1 VRRFLY
7 PGLLPGFSFDAPN
20 TVLDTSSQLPP
31 SPRTNA
37 RFALPDLT
45 IGQSYI
51 YRAVLA
57 TGLAI
62 LTAVL
67 MRPTATILKPRPNES
82 IAQPAVLTSSSRLEL
97 RGNRVE
103 SEQRVDGKS
112 APTLPS
118 PAGTTRPKPLRS
130 LPQQFAA
137 SGRLRRDKP
146 AAAKALSRRAPN
158 LDPSHRATSA
168 PSTTKFNPPK
178 ESGTERKFTYVWR

>member
-1 VRRFLY
+1 MVKHHFVDPTNVVLVIQTERKFAGFFCWCGDFFT
-7 PGLLPGFSFDAPN
+7 PVSFQDFSFDAPN

-31 SPRTNA
+31 SPRTKA

-67 MRPTATILKPRPNES
+67 MRPTTTILKPRPNES

-97 RGNRVE
+97 RGNRVD

-112 APTLPS
+112 APKLPS

-137 SGRLRRDKP
+137 SGR
-146 AAAKALSRRAPN
+146 AAINPQPQKRAI
-158 LDPSHRATSA
+158 
-168 PSTTKFNPPK
+168 
-178 ESGTERKFTYVWR
+178 G